1 MDIRLNSLRRRAGKL
16 ALVGLLVSLVL
27 AATVAPAGAVTEPIT
42 GTAVTSG
49 GNGFTNTDFTYT
61 TSGILGSGTIHNE
74 FVLIPVTG
82 GFRTEGTGVLTRAD
96 GATLS
101 GTTVGSVDL
110 TTSPIGVTGSFT
122 VTSGTGGLTGATGE
136 IVLTGTSRGPGV
148 IGDVF
153 VMTGTLTV
161 PPAVPTDKDQCKHR
175 GWQNLGDDQGEPF
188 RNQGQCVSFVEHTT

>member
-1 MDIRLNSLRRRAGKL
+1 MDIRLNSLRRRAGTL

-82 GFRTEGTGVLTRAD
+82 G
-96 GATLS
+96 S
-101 GTTVGSVDL
+101 GRKAPASSREPTARPCPERRSGPS
-110 TTSPIGVTGSFT
+110 TSPLPPS
-122 VTSGTGGLTGATGE
+122 A
-136 IVLTGTSRGPGV
+136 SR
-148 IGDVF
+148 
-153 VMTGTLTV
+153 
-161 PPAVPTDKDQCKHR
+161 AASR
-175 GWQNLGDDQGEPF
+175 
-188 RNQGQCVSFVEHTT
+188 